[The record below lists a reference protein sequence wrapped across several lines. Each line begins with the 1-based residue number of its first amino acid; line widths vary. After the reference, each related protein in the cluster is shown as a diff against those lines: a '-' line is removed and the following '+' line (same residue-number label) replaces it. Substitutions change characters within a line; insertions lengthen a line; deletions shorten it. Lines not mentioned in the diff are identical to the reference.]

1 MTDTAA
7 REEVTTSDDES
18 RGVPPDRQSVRAL
31 RRVTFVRIGILAAIL
46 VIACVVAYARGWLSV
61 DRALGWMRWLRSE
74 TSPLL
79 AATIFVLVFSG
90 LVAVGFPATPFL
102 IAAGVAFGA
111 FRGTLLNIIGG
122 ALAVTAGYWLART
135 VARDA
140 ATHLLGSRGRS
151 LLARST
157 SFQSILR
164 LRLLPVI
171 PMSAISYAAGIARV
185 HFVRFLLAS
194 VIGTLVSSWG
204 YAYLADNLVAGAM
217 GAQTLFQR
225 VLIPSL
231 ILLAL
236 TIVPKIW
243 AKKGGSDRG

>member
-1 MTDTAA
+1 MTDAA
-7 REEVTTSDDES
+7 AKETIATGDTTL
-18 RGVPPDRQSVRAL
+18 RRRRPDRESVRAL
-31 RRVTFVRIGILAAIL
+31 RRATIVRVGILVAIL
-46 VIACVVAYARGWLSV
+46 VAAGVIAYARGWLSV
-61 DRALGWMRWLRSE
+61 GRALGWTRWLRTE

-79 AATIFVLVFSG
+79 AATIFVLLFSG

-111 FRGTLLNIIGG
+111 LRGTLLNIVGG
-122 ALAVTAGYWLART
+122 ALAATAGYWLART

-140 ATHLLGSRGRS
+140 ATHLLGRRGQS

-185 HFVRFLLAS
+185 HFVRFLL
-194 VIGTLVSSWG
+194 
-204 YAYLADNLVAGAM
+204 
-217 GAQTLFQR
+217 
-225 VLIPSL
+225 
-231 ILLAL
+231 
-236 TIVPKIW
+236 
-243 AKKGGSDRG
+243 